1 MNRFLSFSR
10 AVAIVMAVFVTG
22 PTTAESEKIAQTGCK
37 QAGTFV
43 SVSNYSHNGRYSAP
57 SLSVECSG
65 DNVVVRSNGIT
76 NFEFVRSTP
85 HDLEEK
91 NYVWRIPRNPQ
102 EASDKKQVPLLGPI
116 GIALNGLP
124 LFGPNESSRHGTGD
138 PYLDGLLDFCGG
150 HTGPGGTYHFHIIP
164 KCLFDK
170 IEGKVSLVVG
180 YAFDGYPI
188 LGPYE
193 CTDASCTNIKK
204 VRSSWQK
211 VNSDRNV
218 WTGNAYQARSGD
230 LDRCNGMKRP
240 DGSYAYYATEKF
252 PYLLACYHGVAAF
265 NHDVARSGGGRPAGG
280 RFRGPPPDGWHFGA
294 PPGGS
299 GRFHGRPQR

>member
-10 AVAIVMAVFVTG
+10 AVAIVTAVFVTG
-22 PTTAESEKIAQTGCK
+22 PTTAESEKIAQAGCK

-43 SVSNYSHNGRYSAP
+43 SVSNYNHNGRYSAP

-218 WTGNAYQARSGD
+218 WTGNAYQERSGD

-265 NHDVARSGGGRPAGG
+265 NHDVTRGGGGRPGGG
-280 RFRGPPPDGWHFGA
+280 RFGGPPPDGRHFGA
-294 PPGGS
+294 PPGGR
-299 GRFHGRPQR
+299 GRFQARPQR